1 VLRDYPAL
9 FKHSTSVSEQS
20 QSSRSSK
27 FKFKQLARNLQSWF
41 LVSETCLLK
50 DTACFKAVIFVF
62 AKEQLDCDNCHIDHV
77 DSAKEQLLALKDEP
91 GNTLV
96 KFWK

>member
-1 VLRDYPAL
+1 M
-9 FKHSTSVSEQS
+9 
-20 QSSRSSK
+20 
-27 FKFKQLARNLQSWF
+27 LAKRHF
-41 LVSETCLLK
+41 
-50 DTACFKAVIFVF
+50 ACFKAVIFVF

-96 KFWK
+96 KFWKS